1 MPGYTVASHR
11 QRIEA
16 TFDRAA
22 AVTDLQT
29 QADLARYLCVLT
41 SGFLEQAIRHLYGQ
55 HANRSASPRVF
66 RYVERR
72 LEFFQNPNSQKLI
85 ALAGDFDQA
94 WRTDLEDF
102 LIDERRDHVD
112 SVVANKN
119 QIAHGE
125 NVGITYMRANDYFES
140 VVEVVEFID
149 QQCS

>member
-1 MPGYTVASHR
+1 MPGYTIASHR

-16 TFDRAA
+16 TFERAA

-29 QADLARYLCVLT
+29 QADLARYLCVLA

-55 HANRSASPRVF
+55 HASRAASPRVV

-72 LEFFQNPNSQKLI
+72 LEFFQNPNSQKLL
-85 ALAGDFDQA
+85 ALAGDFDQS
-94 WRTDLEDF
+94 WRTELEGF
-102 LIDERRDHVD
+102 LVDERRDHVD

-125 NVGITYMRANDYFES
+125 NVGITYMRASDYFDS
-140 VVEVVEFID
+140 VVEVVEFVE
-149 QQCS
+149 QQCA